1 MPDEDTER
9 VRRSFEAINQRDF
22 EALIAL
28 TDPEVIAIPR
38 LLTVEGGILRGH
50 AGVRTWWESILAAFP
65 DFEATVIDV
74 SAVGSATVCNVL
86 FRGRGAESEAT
97 RAATLVG
104 VHDMSALRQRLERA
118 HSEGEVGLTRF
129 GQLHPARP
137 TDEKR
142 RPELLLE
149 PLEARSQSRLRDEQT
164 LSRAAD
170 APLPGD
176 LDECRQLRA
185 EQ

>member
-1 MPDEDTER
+1 VPDEDTER

-38 LLTVEGGILRGH
+38 LLTVEGGVLRGH

-86 FRGRGAESEAT
+86 FRGRGAESDAPFLDAVWVVT
-97 RAATLVG
+97 RWRAGKAVWWKSFL
-104 VHDMSALRQRLERA
+104 DRAEALRAVSDVQPR
-118 HSEGEVGLTRF
+118 
-129 GQLHPARP
+129 
-137 TDEKR
+137 
-142 RPELLLE
+142 
-149 PLEARSQSRLRDEQT
+149 
-164 LSRAAD
+164 
-170 APLPGD
+170 GD
-176 LDECRQLRA
+176 G
-185 EQ
+185 